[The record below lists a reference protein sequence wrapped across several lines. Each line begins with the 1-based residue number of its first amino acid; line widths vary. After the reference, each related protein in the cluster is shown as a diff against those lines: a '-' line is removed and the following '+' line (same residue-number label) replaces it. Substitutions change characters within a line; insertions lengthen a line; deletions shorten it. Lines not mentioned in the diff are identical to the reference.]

1 MTTFLPYEHLTITTY
16 FSPEMARQKLAG
28 VIEPRRMRFGLLSRG
43 HHKPYQG
50 EISGDQFKISRIIY
64 YRNSFLHVIS
74 GKLEPDLKGT
84 RLDIKMGLHPFV
96 VVFMAVWF
104 GGVGLAVMATSFAAF
119 SAFTQG
125 GGRAVTPLFPFLI
138 PWGMLIFGYLMV
150 IAGFKFEATKAET
163 FFRELFAGGY

>member
-64 YRNSFLHVIS
+64 YRNSFLPVIS
-74 GKLEPDLKGT
+74 GKLEPDLKGA
-84 RLDIKMGLHPFV
+84 RLDIKMSLHPV
-96 VVFMAVWF
+96 VLIFMAIWF
-104 GGVGLAVMATSFAAF
+104 GGVGLAIIATNFAAF
-119 SAFTQG
+119 SAFTQSG
-125 GGRAVTPLFPFLI
+125 ITADTPFFPLLI
-138 PWGMLIFGYLMV
+138 PGGMFIFGYLMV
-150 IAGFKFEATKAET
+150 LGGFKFEAAKAKT
-163 FFRELFAGGY
+163 FFHELITGGY